1 MPSVKK
7 SKSMKGGTA
16 DDITSHH
23 GVAHPYNGATSHT
36 MRQHPATHHAARPA
50 AALTK
55 YKGGKRS
62 KKSKT
67 KKSPM
72 PAGMAY
78 CIRCRTRVK
87 VESSKTE
94 DRKMKNGKTRK
105 FLIMQGKCGHE
116 IMNFTK

>member
-1 MPSVKK
+1 MSPPVKKSKSTSK
-7 SKSMKGGTA
+7 SKSMKGGN
-16 DDITSHH
+16 
-23 GVAHPYNGATSHT
+23 AHDLIKMGSPNAAA
-36 MRQHPATHHAARPA
+36 PHAAAGSPPHM
-50 AALTK
+50 
-55 YKGGKRS
+55 GGKRS

-67 KKSPM
+67 KKSAM

-78 CIRCRTRVK
+78 CLRCRTRVK

>member
-1 MPSVKK
+1 MAPIKKTKSKSKSK
-7 SKSMKGGTA
+7 SKSMKGGNA
-16 DDITSHH
+16 HDLIKMGSPNA
-23 GVAHPYNGATSHT
+23 VA
-36 MRQHPATHHAARPA
+36 PA
-50 AALTK
+50 AAAAAAAAAGPPPQM
-55 YKGGKRS
+55 GGKRS

-78 CIRCRTRVK
+78 CIRCHTRVK
-87 VESSKTE
+87 VETSKTE

>member
-1 MPSVKK
+1 MAPIKKTKSKSK
-7 SKSMKGGTA
+7 SKSMKGGN
-16 DDITSHH
+16 
-23 GVAHPYNGATSHT
+23 AHDLIKMGSPN
-36 MRQHPATHHAARPA
+36 A
-50 AALTK
+50 AAAAAAAAAAGVQPPSSNQM
-55 YKGGKRS
+55 GGKRS

-78 CIRCRTRVK
+78 CIRCRERVK